1 MAEGLTAAQP
11 SKKEEASGCGL
22 AAFENSPSWTSAS
35 SIVVLLRRLY
45 YTTPQFGRLSTSTT
59 VQGTQEASK
68 QKQQQQHNDRP
79 ARRTVGRNSRRCSN
93 SLNSKGWGRIFKLL
107 GVLFLIKLGRYIYFA
122 SILKLIEGMPTIANL
137 PNTHI
142 IA

>member
-1 MAEGLTAAQP
+1 MAEGLTTAQP

-45 YTTPQFGRLSTSTT
+45 YTTPQFGRLSTSLST

-68 QKQQQQHNDRP
+68 QKQQQHNGRP
-79 ARRTVGRNSRRCSN
+79 ARRTVGRNSRCSN
-93 SLNSKGWGRIFKLL
+93 SLNSKGLDRIFKLL

-122 SILKLIEGMPTIANL
+122 YIEID
-137 PNTHI
+137 
-142 IA
+142 